1 MTCSLNSL
9 TGCQCHVHRGAV
21 RIRVHAAAQR
31 LARELRAADALDRAE
46 ERKIPAHGAH
56 YPSRDNC
63 FPLLVPSLL

>member
-9 TGCQCHVHRGAV
+9 TGCQCHAFRGAV

-31 LARELRAADALDRAE
+31 LARELRAADALDWAE

-56 YPSRDNC
+56 YPSRDNL
-63 FPLLVPSLL
+63 PTLLVPSLL

>member
-1 MTCSLNSL
+1 MTCSINPL
-9 TGCQCHVHRGAV
+9 TGCQCHAFRGAV

-46 ERKIPAHGAH
+46 ERKIPVQGVH

-63 FPLLVPSLL
+63 FPLLVPSLQ

>member
-1 MTCSLNSL
+1 MTCSLNPL
-9 TGCQCHVHRGAV
+9 TGCQCRAFRGAV

-31 LARELRAADALDRAE
+31 LARELTAADALDRAE